1 MKNNKCEGIISIR
14 TALMPRG
21 GSEKVFQTEFFHLI
35 EQLDLGD
42 KAGVGGGVFAPFLT
56 ADKLKNFLE
65 SGMNL
70 VGVRVT
76 QHGVEIKIVLL
87 PGRKGLLGKRLGL
100 RPLPALGQGF
110 GSLFPSERV
119 DFGFRRSRR
128 FSDNGS

>member
-56 ADKLKNFLE
+56 ADFSEVHLFDPRYNKTPLTQYIAENDIDQVLVLYSVANFVTD
-65 SGMNL
+65 SNL
-70 VGVRVT
+70 F
-76 QHGVEIKIVLL
+76 VLS
-87 PGRKGLLGKRLGL
+87 K
-100 RPLPALGQGF
+100 
-110 GSLFPSERV
+110 
-119 DFGFRRSRR
+119 
-128 FSDNGS
+128 

>member
-1 MKNNKCEGIISIR
+1 
-14 TALMPRG
+14 MPHG
-21 GSEKVFQTEFFHLI
+21 GSEKIFQTEFFHLI

-65 SGMNL
+65 SAMNL

-100 RPLPALGQGF
+100 RPLPGAR
-110 GSLFPSERV
+110 PRI
-119 DFGFRRSRR
+119 RPA
-128 FSDNGS
+128 